1 PTVSKLKVQQKIF
14 PNRRCF
20 QKLKRSNQTQR
31 SASVMPKSSSVTR
44 ALTLL
49 LMTACAQAC
58 SPKAVK
64 SVFVGRAAAQAQ
76 HQAKKAKYLAGETQ
90 PLGQKLGL
98 SRGGVIME
106 NVGVDRLRSEI
117 KYLEGIEKQIKQTKK
132 QEIKLAQAV
141 AKAEAKGKE
150 IPKWAQKTMKAQ
162 EARRAED
169 LADAADKAKA
179 AQRAAERAAREAQA
193 KKGFFRKGKMPPPN
207 PQPVPP
213 PALVETLQK
222 TEEATKKRRFFG

>member
-1 PTVSKLKVQQKIF
+1 KSETQGQAHASIVSISMPALASFFRGVLPANSFVAKMPLPVELRPESIGLHLCRPRRRLPRKKWEQLATEDAAVPTAPGTAGSGTPDAGKAVLSREALKPSMTKPEDEPKPRPQSGSGKQKTEATETVA
-14 PNRRCF
+14 
-20 QKLKRSNQTQR
+20 KLKRSNQTQR

-106 NVGVDRLRSEI
+106 NVG
-117 KYLEGIEKQIKQTKK
+117 
-132 QEIKLAQAV
+132 
-141 AKAEAKGKE
+141 
-150 IPKWAQKTMKAQ
+150 
-162 EARRAED
+162 
-169 LADAADKAKA
+169 
-179 AQRAAERAAREAQA
+179 
-193 KKGFFRKGKMPPPN
+193 
-207 PQPVPP
+207 
-213 PALVETLQK
+213 
-222 TEEATKKRRFFG
+222 

>member
-1 PTVSKLKVQQKIF
+1 TNSFKAKSAAKNL

-58 SPKAVK
+58 SPKA
-64 SVFVGRAAAQAQ
+64 QAQ

-106 NVGVDRLRSEI
+106 NVGVDRLRM
-117 KYLEGIEKQIKQTKK
+117 GQ
-132 QEIKLAQAV
+132 V
-141 AKAEAKGKE
+141 
-150 IPKWAQKTMKAQ
+150 QKTMKE

-207 PQPVPP
+207 PQPVRRRLSLRRFKKQRRRPR
-213 PALVETLQK
+213 
-222 TEEATKKRRFFG
+222 KRRFFG